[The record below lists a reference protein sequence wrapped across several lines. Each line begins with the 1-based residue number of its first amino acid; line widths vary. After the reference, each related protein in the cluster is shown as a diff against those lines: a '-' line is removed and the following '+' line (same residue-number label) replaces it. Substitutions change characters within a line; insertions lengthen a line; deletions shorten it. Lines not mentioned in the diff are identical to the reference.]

1 MTELKTK
8 IEYHDN
14 GEKYQEYTVN
24 SEGKTHGLYQKW
36 YSNGQLR
43 EEIKYVNGEKDGL
56 DQWWHSNGQK
66 KLEVNYVNGKLISK
80 KEWDKEGDLI
90 LKERF

>member
-43 EEIKYVNGEKDGL
+43 EEIKYVNGKIHGL
-56 DQWWHSNGQK
+56 HQSWFENGQ
-66 KLEVNYVNGKLISK
+66 LEEEINYVNGKKQGLYQLFLK
-80 KEWDKEGDLI
+80 AYPLKMPKE
-90 LKERF
+90 